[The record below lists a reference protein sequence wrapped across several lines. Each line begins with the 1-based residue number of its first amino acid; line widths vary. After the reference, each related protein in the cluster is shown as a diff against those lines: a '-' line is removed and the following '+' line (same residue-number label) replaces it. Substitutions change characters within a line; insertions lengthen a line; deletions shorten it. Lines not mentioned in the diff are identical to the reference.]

1 MTGAPTRL
9 IGAETVVPCIDGRS
23 RRYVNLDYAASTP
36 VMAAVW
42 DAVEAFLPWYSSVHR
57 GSGVKSQVSTAAFED
72 ARETIAEFVG
82 ARADDVVV
90 FVRNTT
96 EAINVLAAAL
106 PDGAGVL
113 SSAVE
118 HHSNLLPWRRHA
130 LRLLPDT
137 GSPHELLDACERALR
152 SARPRIDL
160 VAVTGA
166 SNVTGEVWPVAE
178 LAELAHAHGAQLFVD
193 AAQLAPHRPVDMAG
207 SGIDFLALSG
217 HKLYAPFGA
226 GALVGDRRRLSER
239 APLLHGGGAIELVT
253 PDDVIW
259 ADAPQRHEAGSPN
272 VVGVMALAAACRAL
286 LDVGMDSVAAH
297 EQALA
302 TYLWSGLSN
311 VPGLRRLTLWP
322 EDVERVGI
330 ATFNLDGY
338 RHPLLAAV
346 LSAEHAIGVRH
357 GCFCAHLLITRLLG
371 IPDAEVDRLASE
383 LRAGRRPS
391 LPGAV
396 RASLGLGST
405 PDDIDLLVDALHEIA
420 ATGPRSRYVH
430 DAGLDEYEA
439 QSQASSAGLATGP
452 PSRPRA
458 NGPLRRATTE
468 PDRAPIP
475 VAPSARPAVVQRSVS
490 A

>member
-1 MTGAPTRL
+1 M
-9 IGAETVVPCIDGRS
+9 
-23 RRYVNLDYAASTP
+23 
-36 VMAAVW
+36 
-42 DAVEAFLPWYSSVHR
+42 
-57 GSGVKSQVSTAAFED
+57 
-72 ARETIAEFVG
+72 
-82 ARADDVVV
+82 
-90 FVRNTT
+90 
-96 EAINVLAAAL
+96 
-106 PDGAGVL
+106 
-113 SSAVE
+113 
-118 HHSNLLPWRRHA
+118 
-130 LRLLPDT
+130 
-137 GSPHELLDACERALR
+137 
-152 SARPRIDL
+152 
-160 VAVTGA
+160 
-166 SNVTGEVWPVAE
+166 WPVAE

-272 VVGVMALAAACRAL
+272 VVGAVALAAACRAL
-286 LDVGMDSVAAH
+286 LDVGMDSVAAR

-302 TYLWSGLSN
+302 TYLWSGLST

-322 EDVERVGI
+322 EDVERVGL

-338 RHPLLAAV
+338 RHPLLAAI

-405 PDDIDLLVDALHEIA
+405 PDEIDRLVDALHEIA

-439 QSQASSAGLATGP
+439 QSQPSSAGLATGP

-458 NGPLRRATTE
+458 NEPLRRATTD
-468 PDRAPIP
+468 PARAATPI
-475 VAPSARPAVVQRSVS
+475 APSARAAAVHRSVS